1 MPISGKTGT
10 VTYVLVPGGGTVSLP
25 ANNWKIDD
33 TADALDT
40 THFLTGGMQDN
51 VDSIRRGSYTISGPV
66 LGSTG
71 TTPTVLPAPG
81 IVATVALGSGGITWG
96 TDFVLI
102 TKVGTKLSVDGHYEY
117 ELSGKST
124 TIDDA

>member
-10 VTYVLVPGGGTVSLP
+10 VTYVLVPGGATVSLP

-33 TADALDT
+33 TADALET

-51 VDSIRRGSYTISGPV
+51 VDSIRRGSYTISGPI

-71 TTPTVLPAPG
+71 TTPTVLPVPG
-81 IVATVALGSGGITWG
+81 VVATVALGAGGITWG
-96 TDFVLI
+96 SDFVLI

>member
-10 VTYVLVPGGGTVSLP
+10 VTYTLVPGGGAVSLP

-51 VDSIRRGSYTISGPV
+51 VDSIRRGSYTISGPI

-71 TTPTVLPAPG
+71 TTPTVLPLPG
-81 IVATVALGSGGITWG
+81 VVASVTLGAGSITWAS
-96 TDFVLI
+96 DFVLI

>member
-10 VTYVLVPGGGTVSLP
+10 VTYNPGGGVVTLP

-33 TADALDT
+33 TADALET

-51 VDSIRRGSYTISGPV
+51 VDSIRRGSYTISGPI
-66 LGSTG
+66 LASGSG
-71 TTPTVLPAPG
+71 ALTPTLLPLPG
-81 IVATVALGSGGITWG
+81 IVAIVTLGSGSITWG